1 MVSVAVLLFSYLSS
15 VPLGLAWS
23 GGEGAAYELGADLSV

>member
-1 MVSVAVLLFSYLSS
+1 MVLVAVLVLSYLSS

-23 GGEGAAYELGADLSV
+23 GGEGAAYDLGADLSV